1 MARSS
6 ISAFGGITKCRWSG
20 SVGDEQ
26 PSSIGGH
33 SLAGV
38 VVVECD
44 NDGCLPGLRHRDGRG
59 TLVISHFRE
68 DLFDAEAWTDSARLL
83 RSGKWLT
90 PSLDCISPSSTD
102 SRLRLDRRARS
113 VRTTNQQLTAQ
124 HVNSR
129 TICTH
134 IHARKRCGRGHCVE
148 GCDWS

>member
-6 ISAFGGITKCRWSG
+6 VSAFGGITKCRWSG

-59 TLVISHFRE
+59 TLLISHFRE
-68 DLFDAEAWTDSARLL
+68 TYSSRKHGLTLL
-83 RSGKWLT
+83 A
-90 PSLDCISPSSTD
+90 C
-102 SRLRLDRRARS
+102 
-113 VRTTNQQLTAQ
+113 
-124 HVNSR
+124 
-129 TICTH
+129 
-134 IHARKRCGRGHCVE
+134 
-148 GCDWS
+148 CDPEYG